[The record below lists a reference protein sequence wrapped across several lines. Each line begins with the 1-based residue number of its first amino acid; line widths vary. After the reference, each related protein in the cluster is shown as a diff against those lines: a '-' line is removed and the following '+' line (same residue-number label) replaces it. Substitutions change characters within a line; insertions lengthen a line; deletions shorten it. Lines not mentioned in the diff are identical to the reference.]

1 MMRMIREPL
10 MKSPLLQREHNFH
23 EAAGILFR
31 AAGLIALLLS
41 FGSFS
46 CGQTSPPPAPT
57 PAVQEPTPAVQKD
70 AAPKPSTTAKPKK
83 VITNDDLE
91 PRSAAGATDKMI
103 TGAASSLLNCD
114 PSCEQQARELLGYDA
129 DYEAE
134 WRMQV
139 VRARRDLVADGE
151 WRGMLLQ
158 SIDQVRTYCNFLAQ
172 ESQKTAPSGNSWDA
186 QVQRARN
193 AKYFESMG
201 NALRQGLQSSV
212 NRMNNHI
219 KEVGELS
226 PARAAMMNVQANRIF
241 DRTCDQPPQR

>member
-1 MMRMIREPL
+1 L
-10 MKSPLLQREHNFH
+10 TVLV
-23 EAAGILFR
+23 
-31 AAGLIALLLS
+31 LS
-41 FGSFS
+41 FASVS
-46 CGQTSPPPAPT
+46 CGQTSTPAAQA
-57 PAVQEPTPAVQKD
+57 PAVQEATPADQKD
-70 AAPKPSTTAKPKK
+70 VAPKPSSTAKPKK
-83 VITNDDLE
+83 VITNEDLE
-91 PRSAAGATDKMI
+91 PRSPAIDIEKLI
-103 TGAASSLLNCD
+103 TGSASSLLNCD
-114 PSCEQQARELLGYDA
+114 PACEQQARELLGYDA

-139 VRARRDLVADGE
+139 VRARRDLIADGE
-151 WRGMLLQ
+151 WHGMLSQ

-201 NALRQGLQSSV
+201 NTLRQGLQASV
-212 NRMNNHI
+212 DRMNNRI

>member
-1 MMRMIREPL
+1 M
-10 MKSPLLQREHNFH
+10 LL
-23 EAAGILFR
+23 R
-31 AAGLIALLLS
+31 AVGLTVLVLS
-41 FGSFS
+41 FASVS
-46 CGQTSPPPAPT
+46 CGQTSTPT
-57 PAVQEPTPAVQKD
+57 AQAPAVQDAPADQKD
-70 AAPKPSTTAKPKK
+70 VAPRPSSTAKPKK
-83 VITNDDLE
+83 VITNEDLG
-91 PRSAAGATDKMI
+91 PRSPAGATDKLI
-103 TGAASSLLNCD
+103 TGSASSLLNCD
-114 PSCEQQARELLGYDA
+114 PACEQQARELLGYDA
-129 DYEAE
+129 DYEAV

-139 VRARRDLVADGE
+139 VRARHDLIADGE
-151 WRGMLLQ
+151 WRGMLSQ

-201 NALRQGLQSSV
+201 NTLRQGLQATV
-212 NRMNNHI
+212 NRMNNRI